1 MRAMSSH
8 RPPRR
13 PHLWLP
19 LLIASQLVIAWLW
32 WRLGWQVGLPLL
44 LASHALC
51 LWGVL
56 APSSRLFGPV
66 LTRLPGDGVW
76 LTIDDGPSDDT
87 RAVLDL
93 LDAHEAK
100 ATFFLV
106 GARAEARP
114 ELVREIVARGHGIG
128 NHSHTHPQA
137 RFWALGP
144 ARMRREIDDAQATL
158 TRLAGRAPVWFRSVV
173 GHTNPF
179 VHAPLRDAGLARVGW
194 SARGFDAVEADVDRV
209 VARIDADLG
218 PGAIVLLHEGA
229 KHGRNVAM
237 LDGVLARLRAKG
249 LRALLPVDAAS

>member
-1 MRAMSSH
+1 MSPH

-19 LLIASQLVIAWLW
+19 LLLASQLAVVVAWW
-32 WRLGWQVGLPLL
+32 WLGWRVGLPLL

-56 APSSRLFGPV
+56 APGSRLFGPV
-66 LTRLPGDGVW
+66 LTRLPDGAQGVW

-87 RAVLDL
+87 LPLLDL
-93 LDAHEAK
+93 LDAHGAK

-106 GARAEARP
+106 GARARARP
-114 ELVREIVARGHGIG
+114 ELVREILRRGHGIG
-128 NHSHTHPQA
+128 NHSQTHPQA
-137 RFWALGP
+137 VFWALGP
-144 ARMRREIDDAQATL
+144 ARMRREILDCQRTL
-158 TRLAGRAPVWFRSVV
+158 SGIAGQAPVWFRSVV
-173 GHTNPF
+173 GHSNPF

-209 VARIDADLG
+209 VSRIAADLA

-229 KHGRNVAM
+229 GHGRNVGMVA
-237 LDGVLARLRAKG
+237 GVLARIQAQG
-249 LRALLPVDAAS
+249 LRAVLPD